1 MNEEALGKKIK
12 ALRISNGLTQIQ
24 VAQALGVTPALK
36 DRIFMLTDEKKEK
49 LMKTLD
55 IWVD

>member
-1 MNEEALGKKIK
+1 MGMVDSDYQETALD
-12 ALRISNGLTQIQ
+12 N
-24 VAQALGVTPALK
+24 ALK